1 MKKMLLPL
9 LLLLVITSCAP
20 VSYEGHFTKIIQSH
34 TEGERLHQ
42 YIMDANGYMIHSV
55 YQGEVNG
62 LSLEGLV
69 LIDKQLYCIT
79 KNQYKK
85 LDNLFFEHF
94 SLIPEEMELDQAK
107 DGEDYALQIVSEERE
122 EKREG
127 RNASLDGPEEFV
139 LLYQAFSAL
148 IEEASEVKG

>member
-1 MKKMLLPL
+1 
-9 LLLLVITSCAP
+9 
-20 VSYEGHFTKIIQSH
+20 
-34 TEGERLHQ
+34 
-42 YIMDANGYMIHSV
+42 MDANGYMIHSV